1 MVRIMLTIK
10 PKFKE
15 TNLYIPNFLGL
26 PNFRFIDDGESDFL
40 VEGDDFLFL
49 SNNSERSLRST
60 RLRA

>member
-1 MVRIMLTIK
+1 MLTIK

-49 SNNSERSLRST
+49 SNNSERSLR
-60 RLRA
+60 